1 MENKKKKFKET
12 KLGQFLL
19 GKNSK
24 ILNVVGD
31 LMPDSGVLGIVKNL
45 IDKDPEM
52 PPADKEQ
59 AKMILDQEM
68 KEMNEISNRWG
79 YDMKSDNKLSKSV
92 RPLTLIFLTISL
104 FLFIVADSLEIA
116 FNINNEWIELY
127 KILLTTTYASY
138 FGMRSAEKIFKK

>member
-1 MENKKKKFKET
+1 
-12 KLGQFLL
+12 
-19 GKNSK
+19 
-24 ILNVVGD
+24 
-31 LMPDSGVLGIVKNL
+31 
-45 IDKDPEM
+45 
-52 PPADKEQ
+52 
-59 AKMILDQEM
+59 M

-127 KILLTTTYASY
+127 KTLLTTTYASY
-138 FGMRSAEKIFKK
+138 FGMRSAKKIFKNNYGRFGKSTDQRYLQWVIKS

>member
-1 MENKKKKFKET
+1 MAKKSFKET
-12 KLGQFLL
+12 KVGQFLL

-116 FNINNEWIELY
+116 FNI
-127 KILLTTTYASY
+127 KQ
-138 FGMRSAEKIFKK
+138 